1 MRLLIC
7 AGGTGGGVY
16 PALNV
21 LRETKTDLKDVLW
34 VGGEGGIEAD
44 LVQRA
49 GVAYES
55 IPAAGVHGV
64 SLKSL
69 PGNIL
74 QLVRGVAASRRI
86 LRRFKPD
93 VLFFTGGFVAVPMA
107 AAGWRIPSMLFVPDI
122 EPGLAIKAIASFAS
136 RITVP
141 NKDAFRHYPPRQQ
154 KKLLVTG
161 YPVRADLGHLTKEQ
175 ARQQLGLD
183 PNLPVLLVTGGS
195 KGAQT
200 INKTISALLPSIL
213 TRFQVLH
220 ISGSNNFTDVQ
231 QVRQQLP
238 QALQQN
244 YHIYAYLHDEM
255 SAALASADL
264 IISRAGASTLGE
276 YPMAGTPAILIPY
289 PWAWRYQK
297 VNAEYLQRQNAA
309 IFLRDEEMPEK
320 LGQIINDLFDHPA
333 KLEYMRQ
340 CMASLSQPQ
349 AATNIAQ
356 VLMQLAD
363 NPRKADGR
371 EVAP

>member
-1 MRLLIC
+1 M
-7 AGGTGGGVY
+7 Y

-21 LRETKTDLKDVLW
+21 LRETNTNLKDVLW

-64 SLKSL
+64 SIKSL

-74 QLVRGVAASRRI
+74 QLIRGVAASRRI

-107 AAGWRIPSMLFVPDI
+107 IAGWRIPSILFVPDI

-136 RITVP
+136 RIMVP
-141 NKDAFRHYPPRQQ
+141 NKDALRQYPLRQQ

-183 PNLPVLLVTGGS
+183 LNLPVILVTGGS

-200 INKTISALLPSIL
+200 INKTIAALLPSIL

-220 ISGSNNFTDVQ
+220 ISGSNNFTEVQ
-231 QVRQQLP
+231 QVREQLP
-238 QALQQN
+238 EPLRQQ

-255 SAALASADL
+255 AAALASADL

-276 YPMAGTPAILIPY
+276 YPMVGVPAILIPY

-309 IFLRDEEMPEK
+309 IFLRDEEMSEK

-363 NPRKADGR
+363 NPRNADGR